1 MLKPLSFAEKRL
13 LLASGTE
20 WFPNGFC
27 RGDLFFYNRMKKKNW
42 NRESFRSRP
51 LERIPMTK
59 EGYQTLKKELEYLK
73 SVEHPQVIRA
83 IEEARS
89 HGDLSE
95 NAEYDA
101 AKERQ
106 AFIEGRL
113 SELGYKLG
121 NAEVIEVNNLPKD
134 RAVFACTVVLENI
147 DTGEDVEY
155 QLVGPEESD
164 IQQGRIS
171 VTSPLGKAII
181 GKKAGEEIV
190 LNAPGGKRV
199 YELVEI
205 L

>member
-1 MLKPLSFAEKRL
+1 MAIAMGICFSAIATNKTEKK
-13 LLASGTE
+13 
-20 WFPNGFC
+20 
-27 RGDLFFYNRMKKKNW
+27 YY
-42 NRESFRSRP
+42 FRSFS
-51 LERIPMTK
+51 LDRIPMTRK
-59 EGYQTLKKELEYLK
+59 GYQTLKKELENLK
-73 SVEHPQVIRA
+73 SVERPRVIRA

-121 NAEVIEVNNLPKD
+121 NAEIIDVDNLPKD
-134 RAVFACTVVLENI
+134 RAVFACTVVLENV

-164 IQQGRIS
+164 IEKGRIS

-181 GKKAGEEIV
+181 GKKPGEEIV

-205 L
+205 V